1 MAVSQK
7 VIVFVSDATLTALK
21 ELDYT
26 LYALKG
32 FETTNAQGKALVWG
46 WSSTYLENTTFIS
59 TPEYQAYIAAADQ
72 LIGNGA
78 VIQSSVVIDVTLGDI
93 VTFTDPQTPLKV
105 TSGGYAQG
113 VTIVNTS
120 TTPYTAGLNA
130 RSMEAAGEFSPVA
143 GVPLYGLAEAIIAP
157 VDKFLVTFS
166 TAGTLA
172 GQPLPYSMTQSL
184 LIDMTGQ
191 TQLEATFD
199 INTGWS
205 FDNAPW
211 GQTVPAGSDL
221 FALLVKETPLM
232 PEV

>member
-1 MAVSQK
+1 MAIAQEVT
-7 VIVFVSDATLTALK
+7 VFVDDATLAALK

-32 FETTNAQGKALVWG
+32 FETTNAQGKAMAWG
-46 WSSTYLENTTFIS
+46 ETSNYLQNTTFIS
-59 TPEYQAYIAAADQ
+59 TAEYQAFLSAADV
-72 LIGNGA
+72 LVGNGI
-78 VIQSSVVIDVTLGDI
+78 VIHAGTSADVVLGDI
-93 VTFTDPQTPLKV
+93 VTFTDLNTPLKV
-105 TSGGYAQG
+105 TPGGYAQG
-113 VTIVNTS
+113 VTIVNAS
-120 TTPYTAGLNA
+120 TTPYSAGLSA
-130 RSMEAAGEFSPVA
+130 RSMDAGGTFSPVA
-143 GVPLYGLAEAIIAP
+143 GVPLYGLSEAIIAP

-166 TAGTLA
+166 TSGTQV

-205 FDNAPW
+205 FNNASW
-211 GQTVPAGSDL
+211 GQTIPAGADL
-221 FALLVKETPLM
+221 FAVLVKETPLM